1 MVKKNGNTEAYARD
15 LLYALKHP
23 ITSVKIIPD
32 ILRHWNLYS
41 MTRRIEGYL
50 DWTTGIALY
59 KTVLNTDHPSLNVVE
74 VGSFHGKSTIFL
86 SAASQKT
93 GRKVLT
99 FEWFQ
104 GLKEL
109 DPEMDSMFNPKIL
122 LSDREMFERNLK
134 NCRLRQIVDLT
145 VGDARNTLL
154 PKIKDGGFSVAF
166 LDVDLYSVTS
176 DLLNQLQSVATG
188 KEIIIVHDYDS
199 IGIKRAIDEF
209 CSSYRSRIKRL
220 SVFGEAPLNSAM
232 LELL

>member
-1 MVKKNGNTEAYARD
+1 MVKKSGNTEAYARD

-23 ITSVKIIPD
+23 FSSLKIIPD

-41 MTRRIEGYL
+41 MTRRVKGYL

-59 KTVLNTDHPSLNVVE
+59 NTVLNTDHPSPNVIE
-74 VGSFHGKSTIFL
+74 VGSFQGKSTIFL
-86 SAASQKT
+86 AAASKKT
-93 GRKVLT
+93 GRRVFA

-109 DPEMDSMFNPKIL
+109 NPEMDSMFNPKIF
-122 LSDREMFERNLK
+122 LSDKEIFDRNLN
-134 NCRLRQIVDLT
+134 NCRLRQFVDLT
-145 VGDARNTLL
+145 VGDARVTLL
-154 PKIKDGGFSVAF
+154 PKIKDSGFSVAF

-199 IGIKRAIDEF
+199 KGIKRAIDEF
-209 CSSYRSRIKRL
+209 CSSYKSRIKRF
-220 SVFGEAPLNSAM
+220 SVFGKAPLNSAM